1 MAVEWVVELPTP
13 LGALSFISLAF
24 VIGLLCDYGIRK
36 LFALMQSRR
45 GPLFVVPRDL
55 RIGWG
60 TTRVFQTLYDIL
72 KLFSKQQTFVPNGS
86 RYFIFAPYFAVF
98 CMAVTPLL
106 LVIGGFTV
114 FGAFDFSLVVLSYLL
129 FTVPFAVIMGGAGSA
144 SPFGAIS
151 IRREIDL
158 MLSYEVAFI
167 IGAFSAALLAN
178 SLSVA
183 AIASY
188 QARALPIALINPFAA
203 AAVFFAI
210 IGKLH
215 LKPFDTT
222 EADTEIVSGYYTEYG
237 SHLLGVFLTARMF
250 LLFALITLF
259 TDLFLYITAV
269 PLIVYSVEA
278 FFLVFFLTLVHT
290 VTPRYRIDQAV
301 QWFTKVPLILAIMGL
316 TWSLLIK
323 YGVLG
328 GVL

>member
-1 MAVEWVVELPTP
+1 MEWIGLAPLLVSVLAVI
-13 LGALSFISLAF
+13 SFAF
-24 VIGLLCDYGIRK
+24 VLGLLYDYEVRK

-45 GPLFVVPRDL
+45 GPLLIVPKDL
-55 RIGWG
+55 RRWWG
-60 TTRVFQTLYDIL
+60 TTRIFQTLYDVL

-86 RYFIFAPYFAVF
+86 RYFIFAPYFALS
-98 CMAVTPLL
+98 CMALTPLL
-106 LVIGGFTV
+106 FVIGGFTV
-114 FGAFDFSLVVLSYLL
+114 FGEFEFSLVVLSYLL
-129 FTVPFAVIMGGAGSA
+129 FTVPFALIMGGAGSA

-167 IGAFSAALLAN
+167 IGIFSTALLAN

-183 AIASY
+183 AITSY
-188 QARALPIALINPFAA
+188 QAHAFPIALLNPFAA

-222 EADTEIVSGYYTEYG
+222 EADTEIVSGYFTEYG
-237 SHLLGVFLTARMF
+237 SHLLGIFLTARMF
-250 LLFALITLF
+250 LLFALVTLF
-259 TDLFLYITAV
+259 TNLFMYVAAA
-269 PLIVYSVEA
+269 PLILYFVEA
-278 FFLVFFLTLVHT
+278 FVIVFLLTLVHT

-301 QWFTKVPLILAIMGL
+301 TWFAKVPVMLAVIGLI
-316 TWSLLIK
+316 WSLLIK
-323 YGVLG
+323 YGVVG

>member
-1 MAVEWVVELPTP
+1 MVVEWIVELLTP
-13 LGALSFISLAF
+13 LGAFGLIGVAFI
-24 VIGLLCDYGIRK
+24 IGLLYDYGIRK

-55 RIGWG
+55 RTGWG

-72 KLFSKQQTFVPNGS
+72 KLFAKKQTFVPNRS
-86 RYFIFAPYFAVF
+86 RYFIFAPYFVVV
-98 CMAVTPLL
+98 CMMVTPLL
-106 LVIGGFTV
+106 LVTGGFTV
-114 FGAFDFSLVVLSYLL
+114 FGGFEFSLVVLSYLL
-129 FTVPFAVIMGGAGSA
+129 FTIPFALIVGGAGSA

-151 IRREIDL
+151 VRREIDL

-188 QARALPIALINPFAA
+188 QTRALPIALVNPFAA

-222 EADTEIVSGYYTEYG
+222 EADTEIVSGYFTEYG
-237 SHLLGVFLTARMF
+237 SHPFGIFLTARMF
-250 LLFALITLF
+250 LLFALVTLF
-259 TDLFLYITAV
+259 TNLFMYVAAA
-269 PLIVYSVEA
+269 PLILYFVEA
-278 FFLVFFLTLVHT
+278 FVIVFLLTLVHT
-290 VTPRYRIDQAV
+290 ITPRYRIDQAV
-301 QWFTKVPLILAIMGL
+301 KWFAKVPLILAVVGL
-316 TWSLLIK
+316 AWSLLIK

-328 GVL
+328 GVI